1 MLTEIL
7 VSDILGKLP
16 NIIVDFRLL
25 DVGKVIVYLSFVWL
39 EYDYDKEC
47 T

>member
-7 VSDILGKLP
+7 VSDIFGKLP

-25 DVGKVIVYLSFVWL
+25 DVGEDIVYLSFVWL
-39 EYDYDKEC
+39 EYDCDKEC